1 MSKVLQSKFEGIS
14 RKLCFLIFCFMTLIA
29 AARAEGGLVCFKK
42 EVFLEV
48 CPGKKR
54 DKATL
59 LSIAELCQA

>member
-1 MSKVLQSKFEGIS
+1 
-14 RKLCFLIFCFMTLIA
+14 MTLIA

-42 EVFLEV
+42 EVFLAV

-59 LSIAELCQA
+59 LSIAELCKA